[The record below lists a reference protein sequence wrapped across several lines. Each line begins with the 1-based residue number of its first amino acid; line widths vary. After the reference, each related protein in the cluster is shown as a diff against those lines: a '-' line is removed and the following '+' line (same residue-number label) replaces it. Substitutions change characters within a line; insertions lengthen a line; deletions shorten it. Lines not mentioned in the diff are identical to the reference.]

1 MALPKV
7 IKIITT
13 LIASLNK
20 SKQKLDSDRNKRKI
34 VRLPNKLPKTILL
47 QEVVSFNTSFVVYKI
62 KKSKKKLMK
71 KTKSKYT
78 FIPITTISIKKRN
91 D

>member
-1 MALPKV
+1 MNN
-7 IKIITT
+7 IKFE
-13 LIASLNK
+13 
-20 SKQKLDSDRNKRKI
+20 SDRNKRKI
-34 VRLPNKLPKTILL
+34 VRLPKKLPKTILL
-47 QEVVSFNTSFVVYKI
+47 IEVVSFKTNLVAYKI

-78 FIPITTISIKKRN
+78 FISITKISIKKRN

>member
-71 KTKSKYT
+71 YT